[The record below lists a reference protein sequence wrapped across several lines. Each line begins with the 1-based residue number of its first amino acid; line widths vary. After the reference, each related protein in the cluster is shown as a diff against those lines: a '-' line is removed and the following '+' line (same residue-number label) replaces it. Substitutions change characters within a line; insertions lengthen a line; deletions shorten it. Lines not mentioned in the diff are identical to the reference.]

1 MSTLTDRITR
11 MVADAMA
18 GDDVHDELMAITTIV
33 EWLEYRDLKS
43 RASLADRAQMD
54 REYQGAS
61 NGR

>member
-1 MSTLTDRITR
+1 MSALTDRITR

-18 GDDVHDELMAITTIV
+18 GDDVHDELVAITTIV
-33 EWLEYRDLKS
+33 ESLEYRDVMS

-61 NGR
+61 DGR

>member
-1 MSTLTDRITR
+1 MSALTDRITR

-18 GDDVHDELMAITTIV
+18 GDDVHAELVAITTIV
-33 EWLEYRDLKS
+33 ESLEYRDVMS